1 MRSVES
7 LITDQHY
14 KKLTWGVILIPVSII
29 FYMLQS
35 VRNFLYKIKVLN
47 VKKIDIPVVIVG
59 NITVGGTGKTPFII
73 ELANRLI
80 QKKIKVGI
88 VSRGYKSEY
97 SNPREV

>member
-29 FYMLQS
+29 FYMLQN

-88 VSRGYKSEY
+88 VFS
-97 SNPREV
+97 

>member
-80 QKKIKVGI
+80 QKKNK
-88 VSRGYKSEY
+88 SRNSF
-97 SNPREV
+97 